1 MMCEKSGSSSSGNNQ
16 LRCCRASWHHLS
28 MKFRSSHKRAL
39 LSQHAQETPQGSCC
53 CCWCRCCWSPFF
65 KTWGRWT
72 STTRSICVWYRRR
85 CACGAQW
92 GWQIMSQKLLS
103 LKWFPKTYIVS
114 CVSDTSTIFFCLR
127 KSHCAAWRFRGLPRS
142 LSDAVILTG
151 TKWAVVI
158 LRLYRNFKVCF
169 SPSHE

>member
-1 MMCEKSGSSSSGNNQ
+1 MCEKSGSNSSGNNQ

-53 CCWCRCCWSPFF
+53 CWCRCCCCWSPFF

-92 GWQIMSQKLLS
+92 GWQIMSQKWLS

-114 CVSDTSTIFFCLR
+114 CVSDTSTILFCLR

-142 LSDAVILTG
+142 LRRKIFGGNLE
-151 TKWAVVI
+151 
-158 LRLYRNFKVCF
+158 
-169 SPSHE
+169 SPPNSNWFR